1 MWWNHGLNP
10 RCNRLSFRNMCLD
23 VGCSE
28 GSWGRDGPSCAL
40 VCASV
45 FVLWKEKKPHVQS
58 AVVWLILFL
67 WIRLVFYEHH
77 KTAKKTQVHGREH
90 GSHVFQI
97 SNLLAGPA
105 VQIYITWHRMSMKM
119 SMMKLPIH
127 AGTISK
133 TRCAQRTSSKD
144 VHPKWAP
151 YGGMTMARPR
161 CATKGWSS
169 WLPCVGLKLPP
180 EVLGSLKR
188 NEPFWGSKWF
198 SFT

>member
-1 MWWNHGLNP
+1 MKFPKHVPGCWMQWRQLRSWWSKLCFGL
-10 RCNRLSFRNMCLD
+10 CFCLRPLE
-23 VGCSE
+23 V
-28 GSWGRDGPSCAL
+28 
-40 VCASV
+40 
-45 FVLWKEKKPHVQS
+45 KPHVQS

-67 WIRLVFYEHH
+67 WIRLAFYSPQNC
-77 KTAKKTQVHGREH
+77 KKKTQVHGDKTMN
-90 GSHVFQI
+90 HVFQMTH
-97 SNLLAGPA
+97 LLAGPA
-105 VQIYITWHRMSMKM
+105 VQICITWHRMSMKM
-119 SMMKLPIH
+119 SMIH
-127 AGTISK
+127 ADFAAGTISK

-169 WLPCVGLKLPP
+169 WLPCVGLKFPP
-180 EVLGSLKR
+180 EVLGSLER